1 VNICYQKIKVE
12 AAVSG
17 FGAAL
22 RGMDLSQPLPAVV
35 LAEVKQAWAEHS
47 VVWFPDQPLTHE
59 ELEAFTAQM
68 GEFGFDPYIEAMPD
82 HPHILELRRQADE
95 KAQNFGAAWHSDW
108 SFQKA
113 PPSATILHA
122 KVVPPEGGDTLYA
135 DCYRAYEALSAT
147 MQAMLAGLNCIHSA
161 ALAYSPKGILAAEPN
176 ERTMQINFSED
187 AEKTELHP
195 LVRVHPVSGRKA
207 LYVNPVYTQA
217 IDGMTAEE
225 SFVLLSWLYEHVHKD
240 EFVYRHHWREN
251 MLTMW
256 DNRCCNHFADGGYDG
271 HLRVMHRTTVAG
283 EVPQGAGLA

>member
-1 VNICYQKIKVE
+1 MNRNYEEIEVK
-12 AAVSG
+12 AAATG
-17 FGAAL
+17 FGAEL
-22 RGMDLSQPLPAVV
+22 RGLDLSQALPAEV
-35 LAEVKQAWAEHS
+35 LAEVKRAWSEHS
-47 VVWFPDQPLTHE
+47 VVWFPEQALSHRA
-59 ELEAFTAQM
+59 LEAYTRQI

-82 HPHILELRRQADE
+82 HPHILELRREADE

-108 SFQKA
+108 SFQKS

-122 KVVPPEGGDTLYA
+122 KVVPPQGGDTLFA
-135 DCYRAYEALSAT
+135 DCYRAFDALSST
-147 MQAMLAGLNCIHSA
+147 MQGLLVGLNCIHSA
-161 ALAYSPKGILAAEPN
+161 ALAYSPRGFLAAEPN
-176 ERTMQINFSED
+176 KRTMQIHFSEE

-195 LVRVHPVSGRKA
+195 LVRRHPVSGRRA

-225 SFVLLSWLYEHVHKD
+225 SFVLLAWLYEHIHKE
-240 EFVYRHHWREN
+240 EFIYRHHWREN

-283 EVPQGAGLA
+283 EVPRP